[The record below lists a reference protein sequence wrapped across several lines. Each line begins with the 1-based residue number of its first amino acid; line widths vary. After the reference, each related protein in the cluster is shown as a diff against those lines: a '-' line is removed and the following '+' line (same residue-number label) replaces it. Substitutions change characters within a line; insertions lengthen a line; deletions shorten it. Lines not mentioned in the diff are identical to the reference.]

1 MSSLLV
7 NDITEITTREI
18 SPMKK
23 IAIYPGTFDPITN
36 GHVDLVER
44 AFSLFDEII
53 IGVST
58 AYGKN
63 TLFDLEER
71 VNIVREVFM
80 GNKNIKVVGFSGLLV
95 DLASEHGACAI
106 MRGLRALSDFDYEY
120 QMAAMNSK
128 LNNQIQTIFFT
139 PSEKYS
145 CISSTLVRAVAINS
159 YKRVSEFVPESVFK
173 SIENKYK
180 D

>member
-1 MSSLLV
+1 
-7 NDITEITTREI
+7 
-18 SPMKK
+18 MKK

-44 AFSLFDEII
+44 AFNMFDEII

-63 TLFDLEER
+63 TLFSLEER
-71 VNIVREVFM
+71 VDIIKEVFV
-80 GNKNIKVVGFSGLLV
+80 GKKNIKVVGFSGLLV
-95 DLASEHGACAI
+95 DLASKHNACAI
-106 MRGLRALSDFDYEY
+106 MRGLRAVSDFDYEY

-145 CISSTLVRAVAINS
+145 CISSTLVRAVAINN
-159 YKRVSEFVPESVFK
+159 YTRVKEFVPENVF
-173 SIENKYK
+173 SAIENKYK
-180 D
+180 E

>member
-1 MSSLLV
+1 
-7 NDITEITTREI
+7 
-18 SPMKK
+18 MKK

-44 AFSLFDEII
+44 AFSMFDEII

-58 AYGKN
+58 AYSKK
-63 TLFDLEER
+63 TLFSLEER
-71 VNIVREVFM
+71 VGIIKEVFAD
-80 GNKNIKVVGFSGLLV
+80 NKNIRVVGFSGLLV
-95 DLASEHGACAI
+95 DLASKHDACAI
-106 MRGLRALSDFDYEY
+106 MRGLRAVSDFDYEY
-120 QMAAMNSK
+120 QMASMNSK
-128 LNNQIQTIFFT
+128 LNNEIQTIFFT

-159 YKRVSEFVPESVFK
+159 YTRVREFVPENVFK
-173 SIENKYK
+173 AIENKYK

>member
-1 MSSLLV
+1 
-7 NDITEITTREI
+7 
-18 SPMKK
+18 MKK

-44 AFSLFDEII
+44 ASSMFDEII

-63 TLFDLEER
+63 TLFSLEER
-71 VNIVREVFM
+71 VEIIKEVFAD
-80 GNKNIKVVGFSGLLV
+80 NESIKVVGFSGLLV
-95 DLASEHGACAI
+95 DLASKHGACTI

-120 QMAAMNSK
+120 QMASMNSK
-128 LNNQIQTIFFT
+128 LNDEIQTIFFT

-159 YKRVSEFVPESVFK
+159 YTRVSEFVPKSVFK
-173 SIENKYK
+173 AIENKYK